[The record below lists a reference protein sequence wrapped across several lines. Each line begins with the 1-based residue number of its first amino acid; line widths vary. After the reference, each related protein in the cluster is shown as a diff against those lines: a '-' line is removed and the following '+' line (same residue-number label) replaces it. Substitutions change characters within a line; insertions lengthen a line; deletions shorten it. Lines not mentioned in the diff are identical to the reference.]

1 MLFDVNVKLV
11 FHNATHAT
19 YLQLFCEN
27 ATVFDSFTLVHTG
40 PSSGDSQKGQ
50 SRIKGPCEII
60 LDKVNR

>member
-27 ATVFDSFTLVHTG
+27 ATVFDSFART
-40 PSSGDSQKGQ
+40 
-50 SRIKGPCEII
+50 PCEIQ
-60 LDKVNR
+60 LFVLK